1 MFATD
6 FKAVPFRVEDLKA
19 DGDKWTLTGLA
30 STFGNLDHTND
41 VVMRGAFDKTLASGR
56 TRRFL
61 WQHDVR
67 EPLGVEQSMRVTDE
81 GLLGTWKISK
91 TARGIDARELIMD
104 GALDSLSIGYV
115 PNEFEYDD
123 AGVRKL
129 LEIDLLEVSL
139 VTIPANDMAVVTG
152 LKSNQPLDMIARQII
167 ANLQLFTGEVKAL
180 HDRRTSEGRKLTER
194 HVQAIKD
201 FLSYYD
207 GSYDEL
213 MAIANPAEAKAEAN
227 APDPEVEAKGEE
239 RTPSDDGQSAPSAD
253 LSIRLAL
260 RERAFRLRQRGI
272 LERMS

>member
-1 MFATD
+1 
-6 FKAVPFRVEDLKA
+6 
-19 DGDKWTLTGLA
+19 
-30 STFGNLDHTND
+30 
-41 VVMRGAFDKTLASGR
+41 
-56 TRRFL
+56 
-61 WQHDVR
+61 
-67 EPLGVEQSMRVTDE
+67 
-81 GLLGTWKISK
+81 
-91 TARGIDARELIMD
+91 
-104 GALDSLSIGYV
+104 
-115 PNEFEYDD
+115 
-123 AGVRKL
+123 VRKL

-239 RTPSDDGQSAPSAD
+239 RTPPSDDGQSAPSAD

-260 RERAFRLRQRGI
+260 AKHRMFMREHGI
-272 LERMS
+272 LEHAR